1 MSYKFNL
8 DHTLAIANIHDMITI
23 DIKPETRCVIKDG
36 DVEVQGYL
44 TFRGS
49 YLTSELNEALFEGQ
63 MPLDITLPYV
73 GGAPDVQPEVISF
86 DYRVDNKEALTLNL
100 EVVLNGYTADET
112 DELVIDAR
120 IDPVY
125 EEVVIEPFNFDVS
138 TATPYEADIN
148 EESCSLSEATVV
160 TEEERCE
167 EVAKALTPTA
177 KEEGLEA
184 PVHIDAIPYSPLVA
198 MQEQDLTIEETQPE
212 ELPLEVVEEERPIVE
227 EASER
232 VAPKITDSAAA
243 LMEELFAMKRGIPFK
258 EQEEIRE
265 VTTTQEDI
273 PIATDEAIVL
283 EVEAEEGV
291 PEVVKPV
298 AIADSVARQFA
309 DGETTIKMVYV
320 GHENQTL
327 GGVLERYEATLDDV
341 WNLEALADGVAV
353 GDCIMLRY
361 EQTI

>member
-8 DHTLAIANIHDMITI
+8 DHTLVIANIHDMITI

-86 DYRVDNKEALTLNL
+86 DYRVDNKESLTLNL

-120 IDPVY
+120 VGPVY
-125 EEVVIEPFNFDVS
+125 EEAVIEPFNFDVA
-138 TATPYEADIN
+138 TAAPYETDIN
-148 EESCSLSEATVV
+148 EESCSLSEATVA
-160 TEEERCE
+160 TEADRCE
-167 EVAKALTPTA
+167 EVEEVLTPIE
-177 KEEGLEA
+177 KEEGSSMPA
-184 PVHIDAIPYSPLVA
+184 DSDAIAYSPLVA
-198 MQEQDLTIEETQPE
+198 MREQDVEIEE
-212 ELPLEVVEEERPIVE
+212 VEEVIPVVKEQT
-227 EASER
+227 ER

-258 EQEEIRE
+258 AQEQTRE
-265 VTTTQEDI
+265 AV
-273 PIATDEAIVL
+273 AT
-283 EVEAEEGV
+283 EVEIPVVTDKAVLLEAETEESM
-291 PEVVKPV
+291 PEVAKRVT
-298 AIADSVARQFA
+298 IADSVARQFA

-320 GHENQTL
+320 GNERETL

-361 EQTI
+361 EQTT